1 MSQDIVQLNNATKPA
16 SLNDELAEESCQSE
30 VGTRLFCKQ
39 GNSVVLRI
47 YLRLKN
53 SLFKQ
58 VLEVV
63 ITVEVSN

>member
-1 MSQDIVQLNNATKPA
+1 MSQDILQLNNATKPA

-47 YLRLKN
+47 YLR
-53 SLFKQ
+53 
-58 VLEVV
+58 
-63 ITVEVSN
+63 